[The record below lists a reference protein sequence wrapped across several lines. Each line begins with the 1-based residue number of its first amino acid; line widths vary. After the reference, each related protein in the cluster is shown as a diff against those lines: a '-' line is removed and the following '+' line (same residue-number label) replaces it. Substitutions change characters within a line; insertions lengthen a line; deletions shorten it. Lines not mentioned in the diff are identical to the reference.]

1 MASPPPDSGA
11 LALYSE
17 KNAAYA
23 ALSTEQRI
31 ALLQESRIAAE
42 TEEER
47 LKRQEEAEALEAKLR
62 HIIEEV
68 PDREYNLKGSM
79 AGANSMTF
87 DRYRSAKRREEL
99 RVAAMEE
106 AERKKEAKRK
116 FEEEVGGKNAAEAK
130 KTEKRRY
137 VFDVD
142 RRGVR
147 CAVLGFSFLS
157 LGSLTRVLRY
167 DRFPGRRGRRKR
179 RGGKRNNAV
188 RRGSRRTS
196 SRARTRT
203 RTRCPCS
210 NQISTRDETVS
221 FQRRASFFRLHNNYK
236 TDRPASYSVLNVSWI
251 LLSFSSS
258 CWNSLVGVLT
268 NSAKTFP

>member
-17 KNAAYA
+17 ENAAYA

-116 FEEEVGGKNAAEAK
+116 FEEEFGGKNAAEAK

-137 VFDVD
+137 VLTSTGVGSDV
-142 RRGVR
+142 RRS
-147 CAVLGFSFLS
+147 GFLFCRSALS
-157 LGSLTRVLRY
+157 LAFCAMTVFQGEEGEGKGEAENETT
-167 DRFPGRRGRRKR
+167 R
-179 RGGKRNNAV
+179 RGGGAGEQGAGQG
-188 RRGSRRTS
+188 RGRGRGARAATRSRLGTK
-196 SRARTRT
+196 
-203 RTRCPCS
+203 
-210 NQISTRDETVS
+210 
-221 FQRRASFFRLHNNYK
+221 L
-236 TDRPASYSVLNVSWI
+236 
-251 LLSFSSS
+251 
-258 CWNSLVGVLT
+258 
-268 NSAKTFP
+268 